1 MRLPRLLRTSSFRLT
16 LLYGGVF
23 GLCVAV
29 LFVIVAWSATGY
41 IARQID
47 RTVANELTEVR
58 ADAAA
63 DTAPALRPVIEQL
76 VARAPGI
83 YYLLQDA
90 QGRVLA
96 GNMPAASP
104 LPGVRVLGPSGRA
117 GRHADGGIRGRGVVL
132 SDGSYL
138 FVGIS
143 DFEQGEMRTVIVHAF
158 AAGFAVTIALAILGG
173 LATSHSLLR
182 RIDAMSLA
190 SRDIM
195 KGDLGRRIDLRG
207 SGDELDRLA
216 ASLNAMLD
224 RIQELMGEVQQV
236 SSDIAHDLRTPLSR
250 LRQRLELALRRDRD
264 AAALRDAVEG
274 SIRDADA
281 ILETFAALLRI
292 AQIESGSRRAGFT
305 EVDLGVLLGDVAE
318 AYVPV
323 AEEHRQRLTVA
334 AAPGS
339 RVAGDRQLL
348 AQLFANLIENA
359 IRHAGDGAAIAVTA
373 AWDAGVVRASV
384 ADDGPGIPPALRAKV
399 LRRFY
404 RLETSRTT
412 PGSGLGLSVVK
423 AIALLHDADLV
434 LEDNRPGLRCVL
446 VFPALSGPA

>member
-58 ADAAA
+58 ADAAR

-90 QGRVLA
+90 RGHVLA
-96 GNMPAASP
+96 GNMPATRP

-132 SDGSYL
+132 SDGAYL

-143 DFEQGEMRTVIVHAF
+143 DFEQGEMQTVIAHAF
-158 AAGFAVTIALAILGG
+158 AAGFAVTIALAVLGG
-173 LATSHSLLR
+173 LATSLSLLR

-195 KGDLGRRIDLRG
+195 RGDLGRRIDLRG

-224 RIQELMGEVQQV
+224 RIQGLMAEVQQV

-250 LRQRLELALRRDRD
+250 LRQRLELALRRDRG
-264 AAALRDAVEG
+264 AAVLRDAVEG

-281 ILETFAALLRI
+281 ILDTFAALLRI

-305 EVDLGVLLGDVAE
+305 DVDLAALLGDIVE
-318 AYVPV
+318 AYLPV
-323 AEEHRQRLTVA
+323 AEERHQRLTVA
-334 AAPGS
+334 VAPGI

-359 IRHAGDGAAIAVTA
+359 IRHTRDGAALAVA
-373 AWDAGVVRASV
+373 ASRHEGMVRASV
-384 ADDGPGIPPALRAKV
+384 ADDGPGIPPALREKV

-412 PGSGLGLSVVK
+412 PGSGLGLSLVK
-423 AIALLHDADLV
+423 AIALLHDARLV

-446 VFPALSGPA
+446 VFPPVSDPA